1 MNERTILTG
10 AELTDHVRAFIGNT
24 KKIYN
29 WANIA
34 ANIYKAN
41 KNDDMLLGF
50 YIGYKFE
57 ELKRGLREF
66 YPWLEFNQ
74 GELRE
79 SIGQV
84 LKEYAE
90 DE

>member
-1 MNERTILTG
+1 MKTYLNG
-10 AELTDHVRAFIGNT
+10 AELTDHVRAFINNT
-24 KKIYN
+24 KSVYN
-29 WANIA
+29 WANIV
-34 ANIYKAN
+34 ANIYKEN

-50 YIGYKFE
+50 YIGYKFD
-57 ELKRGLREF
+57 ELKSELMEF

-74 GELRE
+74 GDFRE

-90 DE
+90 EQ

>member
-24 KKIYN
+24 KSVYN
-29 WANIA
+29 WARIA
-34 ANIYKAN
+34 ANIYAN
-41 KNDDMLLGF
+41 TAEDMLLGF

-57 ELKRGLREF
+57 ELKKGLREF

-74 GELRE
+74 YELRE

>member
-1 MNERTILTG
+1 MKTYLNG

-24 KKIYN
+24 KSVYN

-34 ANIYKAN
+34 AKIYKEN

-50 YIGYKFE
+50 YIGYKFD
-57 ELKRGLREF
+57 ELKSGLREF

-74 GELRE
+74 VDLRE
-79 SIGQV
+79 SIVKV

-90 DE
+90 KQ

>member
-1 MNERTILTG
+1 MKTYLNG
-10 AELTDHVRAFIGNT
+10 AELTDHVRAFINNT
-24 KKIYN
+24 KSVYN
-29 WANIA
+29 WANIV
-34 ANIYKAN
+34 ANIYKEN

-50 YIGYKFE
+50 YIGYKFD
-57 ELKRGLREF
+57 ELKNELMEF

-74 GELRE
+74 GDFRE

-90 DE
+90 EQ

>member
-1 MNERTILTG
+1 MKTYLNG

-24 KKIYN
+24 KSVYN

-34 ANIYKAN
+34 ANIYKEN

-50 YIGYKFE
+50 YVGYKFD
-57 ELKRGLREF
+57 ELKSGLREF

-74 GELRE
+74 CELRE

-90 DE
+90 KQ